1 MATVGVKGLI
11 IYLLT
16 YLLAF
21 RRSLAY
27 DLPCIANLPTLCD
40 TAVCHCDKKHQ
51 TRNPSWCK
59 GKCATAVRVWRP
71 LAKNLQQINDM
82 RFPVDGK

>member
-40 TAVCHCDKKHQ
+40 TAVCHCEKNIKQESPAD
-51 TRNPSWCK
+51 
-59 GKCATAVRVWRP
+59 
-71 LAKNLQQINDM
+71 AKVSARQQCVCEG
-82 RFPVDGK
+82 P